1 MLNQLLTL
9 DTIQIRQDV
18 RDWKEAIQIA
28 AVPLLK
34 KGSIQ
39 PEYIDAMIENVQ
51 DYGPYI
57 VLAPKIAL
65 AHARPEQ
72 GVKELGMSLL
82 CLKESVAFSQE
93 SRHDANL
100 IFVLA
105 AADSE
110 THLNTLS
117 QLAGLLSNEEAIQS
131 IMEADSTLQIMKVI
145 NQYSS

>member
-9 DTIQIRQDV
+9 ETVQIRQEL
-18 RDWKEAIQIA
+18 RDWKEAIQTA
-28 AVPLLK
+28 AMPLVK

-39 PEYIDAMIENVQ
+39 PEYVTAMIENVQ

-57 VLAPKIAL
+57 VLAPRIAL

-93 SRHDANL
+93 SRHDVNL

-110 THLNTLS
+110 THLEALS
-117 QLAGLLSNEEAIQS
+117 HLAGLLSDEKAILS
-131 IMEADSTLQIMKVI
+131 IMEAASPLQILQVI
-145 NQYSS
+145 NQYSN